1 MGKERSRSSGMVNI
15 SVQIPAETAE
25 ILEKISKIEERP
37 KSYYVRKGL
46 ELFLMTRLEDF
57 VDYEDAAKAYREF
70 LASGEKT
77 VSFLELKKE
86 QNL

>member
-1 MGKERSRSSGMVNI
+1 MGKERSRSSDMVNI

-57 VDYEDAAKAYREF
+57 LTSAH
-70 LASGEKT
+70 S
-77 VSFLELKKE
+77 
-86 QNL
+86 